1 MGYIVKAYAAKKINL
16 APETTVEEVL
26 QNVATIISTPK
37 YTVPLDRGFG
47 LSQRFV
53 DMPMPTAQA
62 ILVSEVFDAIE
73 KYEPR
78 AEVVEVTFEQDDAT
92 PGKLIPRVEVNII
105 GDNE

>member
-1 MGYIVKAYAAKKINL
+1 MGYIVKAYTAKEINL
-16 APETTVEEVL
+16 APETTVEEIL

-37 YTVPLDRGFG
+37 NTVPLDRGFG

>member
-1 MGYIVKAYAAKKINL
+1 MGYIVKAYATKKINL

-26 QNVATIISTPK
+26 QNVATIVSTPK

-47 LSQRFV
+47 LTRQFI

-78 AEVVEVTFEQDDAT
+78 AEVVEITFEQDDAT